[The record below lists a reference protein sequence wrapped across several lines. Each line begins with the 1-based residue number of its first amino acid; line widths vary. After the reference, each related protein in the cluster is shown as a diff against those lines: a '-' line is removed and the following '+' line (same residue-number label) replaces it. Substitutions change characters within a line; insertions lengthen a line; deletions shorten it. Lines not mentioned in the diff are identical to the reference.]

1 MNNIINAIINL
12 VNSPKIDLNYQTY
25 SNNRANSMGECLEE
39 YIKDLFAGTVNINDP
54 IIRNEMLSHTFSY
67 LGNQN
72 NPPDIMLLNGDAIEV
87 KKIES
92 KSAALALNSSYPKAK
107 LFSDNPLLKN
117 ECRECENWSVKDML
131 YTVGCVKDNKL
142 SSLAFV
148 YGDDYCAKKETYE
161 KIKSTIKEGVE
172 AIPDVEFTETREL
185 GHVNRV
191 DPLGI
196 TYLRVRGMWGIENP
210 FNVFSYVYKRNEN
223 NLFSFMCLINQDK
236 FDTFEN
242 TRELYNLAQNNKYLE
257 ILDVKIK
264 NPNNPA
270 QLRYATKLITFHLEA
285 LK

>member
-270 QLRYATKLITFHLEA
+270 QLRYAKLITFHLEA